1 MTGNSV
7 FEYTY
12 SAPRQSEVQ
21 RIREIYLPRETTKLD
36 QLRALDAGVT
46 RRGTAVSLIHGIL
59 YALILGLGMS
69 CCLVWAGRLFVP
81 GIVIGCIG
89 LAGMAA
95 AYPIYNR
102 IVKQDR
108 IKIAPEILRLS
119 EELILGSEDHRGE
132 DRQPGISG
140 KHTATANAQKEIDL

>member
-1 MTGNSV
+1 MAEKEI

-21 RIREIYLPRETTKLD
+21 KIREKYLPKEVTKLD
-36 QLRALDAGVT
+36 RLRALDAGVT

-59 YALILGLGMS
+59 YSLILGLGMS
-69 CCLVWAGRLFVP
+69 CCMVWDGSLFFP

-89 LAGMAA
+89 LAGVAA
-95 AYPIYNR
+95 TYPIYIR

-108 IKIAPEILRLS
+108 KKIAPEVLRLT
-119 EELILGSEDHRGE
+119 EELAF
-132 DRQPGISG
+132 G
-140 KHTATANAQKEIDL
+140 K